1 MSDQSRVTS
10 VDYERPYRPPAVAM
24 ANRVGRLLGKAGVR
38 GADLRVDGLLAAAR
52 ARAGLEDFGD
62 DAFLGRLGVLIDSV
76 EREAN
81 LHPLGRRMARENF
94 LRILCNRLRMRDAF
108 KRCPGILDLPM
119 QDPVFV
125 VGLQR
130 TGTTLLHR
138 LLASDPSHRFLA
150 SWEAVNPAPLPVR
163 GAKQWARKFLRAWVP
178 EGGPDPR
185 IRWAVMAAKAA
196 AWLAPDFFAIHPVE
210 AHAPE
215 EDVLLF
221 DYDFWSTV
229 PESTMNVPACSVW
242 LEDRD
247 HTPAYEY
254 YRDVLKLLYRQ
265 RPVGRWVLKTPH
277 HLEHLDALLKVFPG
291 AKIIQP
297 HRDPLRVVASFCS
310 MIAHARGIFSDVVDP
325 AEVGRHWSRKQVR
338 MVTRAMEARDKARRD
353 TFIDV
358 AYEDLVADPIG
369 QLRRVYAFIGV
380 ELTPYRERR
389 MREFMAENPQH
400 KYGRHR
406 YGLEHFGLDRQDLEK
421 RFAAYRERFN
431 IKSEQV

>member
-1 MSDQSRVTS
+1 MSDQSRITS
-10 VDYERPYRPPAVAM
+10 VDYERPYRPLAVAM
-24 ANRVGRLLGKAGVR
+24 ANSIGRLLGRAGVR
-38 GADLRVDGLLAAAR
+38 GVDLGMDGLLAAAR
-52 ARAGLEDFGD
+52 VKTGLDDFGD
-62 DAFLGRLGVLIDSV
+62 DAFLGRFEILLDCV

-81 LHPLGRRMARENF
+81 LHPLGRIMARENF
-94 LRILCNRLRMRDAF
+94 LRILCNRLRMRDAL
-108 KRCPGILDLPM
+108 KRNPLILEQPM
-119 QDPVFV
+119 QDPIFV

-130 TGTTLLHR
+130 TGTTILHR

-150 SWEAVNPAPLPVR
+150 SWEAVNPAPLPAR
-163 GAKQWARKFLRAWVP
+163 GVKQWARKFLRAWVP

-185 IRWAVMAAKAA
+185 IRGAVMAQKAA

-229 PESTMNVPACSVW
+229 PESTMRVPTYSVW

-277 HLEHLDALLKVFPG
+277 HLEHLDALLKIFPG

-310 MIAHARGIFSDVVDP
+310 MISHARGIFSDDVDP

-338 MVTRAMEARDKARRD
+338 MVTKAMEVREKAGQD
-353 TFIDV
+353 TFVDV
-358 AYEDLVADPIG
+358 AYKDLVADPIG
-369 QLRRVYAFIGV
+369 ELRRIYDFIGV

-389 MREFMAENPQH
+389 MRELMAENPQH

-431 IKSEQV
+431 IPSE